1 MLRSKTRVF
10 HRSTVA
16 ELPIAVKGEGVYIV
30 DSQGN
35 RYLDACGG
43 AAVSCLGHSHPKV
56 IESIK
61 QQLDSIPFAHTSF
74 FTSQPSEQLAD
85 FLVQRAPQGIEHVYF
100 VSGGSEAM
108 ETAMKMA
115 RQFFLE
121 SGQPS
126 RRTFIARRQSYH
138 GNTLGALSVSGNLW
152 RRKPFESMLIDVEHI
167 SPCYPYRDKLETE
180 SDNDYGLR
188 LAAELEAKIVELGA
202 ENVIAFIAEPVVGA
216 TAGVLVPV
224 EGYFKRIREICDR
237 YGILLILDE
246 IMCGMGRTGTLFACE
261 QEAICPDIITIAKGL
276 AAGYQ
281 PIGATLCSDTIYQAF
296 KQGSGVFQHGHTYIG
311 HATACAAALAVQRTV
326 DKEDLL
332 ANVNRMGSALKKSL
346 QQAFDGHQNVGDIR
360 GRGLFIGIELVADKA
375 TKEPLPHE
383 LCIHQL
389 IKKNALS
396 LGLACYP
403 GGGTIDGV
411 AGNHILIAPPYIIE
425 TQHIEEITV
434 KLATALDMSLREVGV
449 RN

>member
-16 ELPIAVKGEGVYIV
+16 QLPIAVKGEGVYVV

-43 AAVSCLGHSHPKV
+43 AAVSCLGHSHPRV

-61 QQLDSIPFAHTSF
+61 QQLDSIPFAHTGF
-74 FTSQPSEQLAD
+74 FTSEPSEQLAD
-85 FLVQRAPQGIEHVYF
+85 FLVQRAPQDIEHVYF

-108 ETAMKMA
+108 ETALKMA
-115 RQFFLE
+115 RQFYLE
-121 SGQPS
+121 SGQPN
-126 RRTFIARRQSYH
+126 RRTFIARQQSYH

-152 RRKPFESMLIDVEHI
+152 RRKPFEPMLIDVEHI
-167 SPCYPYRDKLETE
+167 SPCYPYRDKRQAE
-180 SDNDYGLR
+180 SDEDYSLR
-188 LAAELEAKIVELGA
+188 LAEELEEKITELGA
-202 ENVIAFIAEPVVGA
+202 DNVIAFIAEPVVGA

-224 EGYFKRIREICDR
+224 PGYFKRIREVCDR
-237 YGILLILDE
+237 HGILLILDE

-261 QEAICPDIITIAKGL
+261 QDAVRPDIVTIAKGL
-276 AAGYQ
+276 GAGYQ
-281 PIGATLCSDTIYQAF
+281 PIGATLCSDTIFRAF
-296 KQGSGVFQHGHTYIG
+296 NQGSGIFQHGHTYIG

-326 DKEDLL
+326 EEEDLL
-332 ANVNRMGSALKKSL
+332 ANVKQMGVALKQSL
-346 QQAFDGHQNVGDIR
+346 HQIFDHHPNIGNIR
-360 GRGLFIGIELVADKA
+360 GRGLFIGLELVADKT

-383 LCIHQL
+383 LGIHQL
-389 IKKNALS
+389 IKKHALS

-411 AGNHILIAPPYIIE
+411 HGNHILLAPPYIIE
-425 TQHIEEITV
+425 TQHIEEITA

-449 RN
+449 KK